1 MADMQSF
8 DIVSKINMQEMT
20 NAIQQATKEIETR
33 YDFKGSKSSIEL
45 GKEEITVLSDDD
57 FKLKSVI
64 DILQNKMIKRG
75 IPIKALKYG
84 KEEEATGGTVRM
96 KIKLQ
101 QGIEQENAKKIV
113 ATIKDTKMKAQA
125 SIQGDQVRVT
135 AKSIDDLQAIMK
147 LLKEKEFD
155 FAMQFDNYR

>member
-1 MADMQSF
+1 MADMHSF

-101 QGIEQENAKKIV
+101 QGIEQENAKKIT
-113 ATIKDTKMKAQA
+113 ATIKDTKMKVQA

>member
-1 MADMQSF
+1 MADMHSF
-8 DIVSKINMQEMT
+8 DIVSKINMQEMA

-45 GKEEITVLSDDD
+45 GKDEITVVSDDD

-84 KEEEATGGTVRM
+84 KEEEAAGGTVRM

-113 ATIKDTKMKAQA
+113 ATIKDTKLKAQA
-125 SIQGDQVRVT
+125 AIQGDQVRVT
-135 AKSIDDLQAIMK
+135 AKSIDDLQTIMK

>member
-1 MADMQSF
+1 MADMHSF

-57 FKLKSVI
+57 FRLKSVI

-101 QGIEQENAKKIV
+101 QGIEQESAKKIV
-113 ATIKDTKMKAQA
+113 ATIKDTKMKVQA

-147 LLKEKEFD
+147 MLKEKEFD